1 MKTQFIIILICF
13 GLTASGAT
21 PSPLAAFSSQWNY
34 PMFEKAN
41 TAANANFLNEE
52 EKEFIYI
59 LNLARMNPYLF
70 SETVL
75 KPFAKNNG
83 YSFQIVNM
91 MDQMKYARPAKLLS
105 VHEFQKQDINNWID
119 AIQKIKNENPTLIF
133 QKTKLKNAV
142 YFISSATNTVALFC
156 NMIADANAGVHSL
169 RNLVLSDNNTI
180 CISIKKEKGFIT
192 AINFDE
198 RTPNQLDKCQREL
211 EIEKLVEI
219 ESHKRQ
225 LNYSDCPEDSIFK
238 FFLKDENI
246 DIGNAVFVSSKKY
259 EKIKD
264 SLFALKIDM
273 NVFNQTAFIEI
284 IKSIPKKKNEIP
296 SYEYYVWDLS
306 NSTTSS
312 RAYETEKPIHYFSL
326 SRTLPDSANE
336 QSKVIYREIKTH
348 PTMLGQFPIDS
359 IGIKPIE
366 IDYDKVDNF
375 SKSVGT
381 FPLKQLAI
389 KLTKPWK
396 SESEKVRAIF
406 KWMDYNLKYDYQG
419 LTSGQPTFK
428 PDKVLEKK
436 VAICQGYAELFS
448 ALCNV
453 VGIRNEMI
461 IGVVK
466 KSSGK
471 LEGHAWNAVCID
483 KKWYLV
489 DVTWGEDF
497 YLSTPEYFYKDHFP
511 SENRWT
517 LLPEFHS
524 SKEFKNNKYVN

>member
-1 MKTQFIIILICF
+1 MKTQFIIILTCF
-13 GLTASGAT
+13 GLSVFGST
-21 PSPLAAFSSQWNY
+21 PSPLAAFSTQWNY

-83 YSFQIVNM
+83 YSFQVVNM
-91 MDQMKYARPAKLLS
+91 MDQMKYARPAKVLF
-105 VHEFQKQDINNWID
+105 VHEFHKQDINNWID
-119 AIQKIKNENPTLIF
+119 DIQKFKNENSRLIF
-133 QKTKLKNAV
+133 EKTKLKNAV
-142 YFISSATNTVALFC
+142 YYISTATNTISLFC
-156 NMIADANAGVHSL
+156 NMIADANAGIHSI
-169 RNLVLSDNNTI
+169 RNLVLSDNNTV
-180 CISIKKEKGFIT
+180 CISIKKETGLTT
-192 AINFDE
+192 AINFDD

-211 EIEKLVEI
+211 EIEKLVEF
-219 ESHKRQ
+219 ESHTRNI
-225 LNYSDCPEDSIFK
+225 NYSDYPEDSIFK
-238 FFLKDENI
+238 FFLKDEKI
-246 DIGNAVFVSSKKY
+246 DIRNAVFVSSKKY

-273 NVFNQTAFIEI
+273 NVYNQTAFVEF

-296 SYEYYVWDLS
+296 SFEYYVWELS
-306 NSTTSS
+306 NSTSS
-312 RAYETEKPIHYFSL
+312 SEANESEYPIHYFSL
-326 SRTLPDSANE
+326 IRTLPDSAHE
-336 QSKVIYREIKTH
+336 QSKVIYKEIKTH
-348 PTMLGQFPIDS
+348 PTMQGQFPIDS
-359 IGIKPIE
+359 IGIKPTE

-381 FPLKQLAI
+381 LPLKQLAI
-389 KLTKPWK
+389 KLTKPWR

-406 KWMDYNLKYDYQG
+406 KWMDYNIKYDYQG
-419 LTSGQPTFK
+419 LASGRPTFN

-448 ALCNV
+448 ALCSV
-453 VGIRNEMI
+453 VGIRNKMI

-466 KSSGK
+466 KRSGK

-483 KKWYLV
+483 NKWDLV

-511 SENRWT
+511 YENRWT
-517 LLPEFHS
+517 LFPEFHS
-524 SKEFKNNKYVN
+524 SKEFKNNKNVN